1 MEPAIR
7 WFAQALHELGLK
19 PNHITGLS
27 FSCSLL
33 AACSFVILTD
43 HILRG
48 ILAGILLLLSGLF
61 DATDGLMA
69 RIYGEE
75 SHFGAFFDSVLDR
88 VSEIAVYWAA
98 IYSNLVDWSIGFIA
112 LSGSLMVSYSRAR
125 AEQLGS
131 EMKGVGIAE
140 RPERLL
146 ILAASALL
154 NQLNAGAL
162 LIAVLSIVTLLQ
174 RIVHAGSTLV
184 DNQHIGQEREAAGQ
198 T

>member
-1 MEPAIR
+1 MIVTEHVL
-7 WFAQALHELGLK
+7 Q
-19 PNHITGLS
+19 
-27 FSCSLL
+27 
-33 AACSFVILTD
+33 
-43 HILRG
+43 G
-48 ILAGILLLLSGLF
+48 ILAGIFLLLSGLF
-61 DATDGLMA
+61 DATDGLTA

-88 VSEIAVYWAA
+88 VSEIVIYWAA
-98 IYSNLVDWSIGFIA
+98 IYSNLVGWSIGFIA

-146 ILAASALL
+146 ILAASAFL
-154 NQLNAGAL
+154 NQVNVGAL
-162 LIAVLSIVTLLQ
+162 FIAVLSIVTLLQ

-184 DNQHIGQEREAAGQ
+184 DARNVGLGREAAS
-198 T
+198 

>member
-1 MEPAIR
+1 M
-7 WFAQALHELGLK
+7 
-19 PNHITGLS
+19 
-27 FSCSLL
+27 
-33 AACSFVILTD
+33 
-43 HILRG
+43 
-48 ILAGILLLLSGLF
+48 LSGLF

-75 SHFGAFFDSVLDR
+75 SRFGAFSDSVLDR
-88 VSEIAVYWAA
+88 VSEIAIYWAA
-98 IYSNLVDWSIGFIA
+98 IYSSLVDWSIGFIA

-125 AEQLGS
+125 AEHLGS

-146 ILAASALL
+146 ILAASAFL
-154 NQLNAGAL
+154 NQLNIGAL

-184 DNQHIGQEREAAGQ
+184 DSQDRSYEQEVAG
-198 T
+198 

>member
-1 MEPAIR
+1 VEPAIR

-184 DNQHIGQEREAAGQ
+184 DTQHIGPEREAAD
-198 T
+198 